1 MSSDEYATQYMLIG
15 ILILGIFICA
25 FIFAVQSAIGEVN
38 RNTVRAQVERDE
50 KSAKLLLM
58 LIENY
63 RGVKLTSIIAIISI
77 LSTLTYVVF
86 SDYVQKLINSN
97 FSVFNGITLAG
108 FLVALV
114 IVYVS
119 IVIVIPL
126 EFGSERA
133 DSIAIKS
140 SRLFTL
146 LICPF
151 ALLAVII
158 KLLSN
163 TILKLLKIEPFT
175 FKEEFSE
182 EDVISMLEIG
192 QDSGALKEEGKKMIN
207 SIFAF
212 DDKLAYEIMTPRTDV
227 FSIDILDDS
236 DEYIDELMEM
246 RYSRIPV
253 YEDDSDNIIGILNI
267 KDYLIKARE
276 RGFDAIDINEILR
289 PAFFVPETKNIDS
302 LFFELQKQKQHI
314 AILIDEYGGFS
325 GIVTMEDIIEEVMG
339 DIDDEYDE
347 EEEDIQNIGKNKYL
361 LDGNMNIDYINEEL
375 SIDLRSETSETIGGF
390 VIDILGEIPQEQ
402 EDGKIKVVH
411 ERYIF
416 EILKVKDRR
425 IEKLT
430 LEIGEVKE
438 TDGAE
443 RASEEG

>member
-1 MSSDEYATQYMLIG
+1 MSSDEYATQYMLMG

-86 SDYVQKLINSN
+86 SDYLQKLINSN

-119 IVIVIPL
+119 VVIVIPL

-146 LICPF
+146 LIFPF

-276 RGFDAIDINEILR
+276 KGFDAIDINEILR